1 MHEDE
6 YHSSW
11 EWTRQHSQW
20 HFDYT
25 RHDQTGEWWQPLGR
39 FQGDW
44 SQDLQTAM
52 NNETKAITWAT
63 RKDSPYYRRAD
74 GTFEQSKMLH
84 QEENDLRDIGAP
96 VDLALTDVTEQTDI
110 GPVITKMYE
119 FFELQDP
126 WVRLHLQQPGQMFN
140 LHIDKLYD
148 RCPQDPAR
156 IVRIMV
162 MLSDWEPGHF
172 YCFGTQNIS
181 HWRAGDIHTFAWPDV
196 PHATAN
202 AGRTVRPLLIMTGLA
217 TDRTR
222 EILVQAQADNIYP
235 I

>member
-1 MHEDE
+1 MHENE

-11 EWTRQHSQW
+11 EWTRQHSRW
-20 HFDYT
+20 HFDYS
-25 RHDQTGEWWQPLGR
+25 RLDRTGEWWQPLGR

-44 SQDLQTAM
+44 SQDLAAAM
-52 NNETKAITWAT
+52 AKNLKAITWAT

-74 GTFEQSKMLH
+74 GSFEQSRMLV

-96 VDLALTDVTEQTDI
+96 VDLSLTNVAEQSNI
-110 GPVITKMYE
+110 GPVLTKMYE
-119 FFELQDP
+119 FFQLEDP

-148 RCPQDPAR
+148 RCPDDPGR

-181 HWRAGDIHTFAWPDV
+181 HWRAGDIHTFSWQDV

-202 AGRTVRPLLIMTGLA
+202 AGRTTRPLLIMTGLA
-217 TDRTR
+217 TDQTR
-222 EILVQAQADNIYP
+222 EILAQTSADSVYAL
-235 I
+235 

>member
-44 SQDLQTAM
+44 SQDLSLT
-52 NNETKAITWAT
+52 EDTKAITWAT
-63 RKDSPYYRRAD
+63 RKDSPYYQRPD
-74 GTFEQSKMLH
+74 GTFEQSRMLA

-96 VDLALTDVTEQTDI
+96 VDLSLTDVAEQASL
-110 GPVITKMYE
+110 GPVLTKMYRY
-119 FFELQDP
+119 FELEDP

-148 RCPQDPAR
+148 RCPEDPDR

-181 HWRAGDIHTFAWPDV
+181 HWRAGDIHTFSWRDV

-217 TDRTR
+217 TERTR
-222 EILVQAQADNIYP
+222 EILAQASADSVYAV
-235 I
+235 